1 MQATPLIFDL
11 FAPSYYVDDEKESNY
26 MHFKLITIKNSR
38 LSTI

>member
-26 MHFKLITIKNSR
+26 MHFKLKFNDKYTLKK
-38 LSTI
+38 